1 MVEINITNTIDQ
13 SLIVGM
19 ESGDLENYI
28 QEQIAETLTK
38 EMRKH
43 IDEMSFIDMQ
53 YSEETESFSISAEL
67 VLCSR
72 QDIISNA
79 EIQAQQMSKYGLTA
93 EQIEEVLLI
102 QTNELNGF

>member
-28 QEQIAETLTK
+28 PEQIAESLTK

-43 IDEMSFIDMQ
+43 IDEMSFIDMS
-53 YSEETESFSISAEL
+53 YNEESESFEI
-67 VLCSR
+67 
-72 QDIISNA
+72 NA
-79 EIQAQQMSKYGLTA
+79 E
-93 EQIEEVLLI
+93 
-102 QTNELNGF
+102 